1 MPLEF
6 AGPATP
12 VTDADIEAAAAKI
25 GCAVA
30 AVRAVIEVE
39 SRGGFLPDKR
49 PKILYERHYFH
60 RLTGGKFSAAHP
72 DISHA
77 NWGGYGMGGANQ
89 YVRLHKAIALD
100 RAAALQSASWGNFQ
114 VMGSHYK
121 SLGYAS
127 VEEFIAAF
135 VSGAA
140 AHLDIFVKFVKKNG
154 LDDELIRRDW
164 DGFAR
169 GYNGPKYKE
178 NKYDTKLAAAYAF
191 YNAGGPH
198 VDSPNP
204 VLRMGD
210 KGEAVTKL
218 QTLLKINA
226 DGDFGPGT
234 KAAVVKF
241 QKSKGMYPDGIVG
254 KNSWAALG
262 A

>member
-1 MPLEF
+1 MPIEF
-6 AGPATP
+6 SGPATP
-12 VTDADIEAAAAKI
+12 VTDADIEGAAAKI

-39 SRGGFLPDKR
+39 SKGGFLPDKR

-60 RLTGGKFSAAHP
+60 RLTGGKYSAKHP
-72 DISHA
+72 DISHPD
-77 NWGGYGMGGANQ
+77 WGGYGQGGANQ

-114 VMGSHYK
+114 VMGNHYK
-121 SLGYAS
+121 SLGFAS
-127 VEEFIAAF
+127 VEDFVAAM

-140 AHLDIFVKFVKKNG
+140 AHLDIFVRFVKKNG

-178 NKYDTKLAAAYAF
+178 NKYDTKLAAAFAF

-210 KGEAVTKL
+210 KGDAVKKL
-218 QTLLKINA
+218 QALLKINA

-234 KAAVVKF
+234 KAAVIKV
-241 QKSKGMYPDGIVG
+241 QKAKGLYADGIVG
-254 KNSWAALG
+254 KNTWAALG

>member
-12 VTDADIEAAAAKI
+12 VTDVDIETAAAKI

-49 PKILYERHYFH
+49 PKILFERHYFH
-60 RLTGGKFSAAHP
+60 RLTGGKFSAQNP
-72 DISHA
+72 DISHPD
-77 NWGGYGMGGANQ
+77 WGGYGQGGANQ
-89 YVRLHKAIALD
+89 YVRLHKAIGLD

-114 VMGSHYK
+114 VMGSHFK
-121 SLGYAS
+121 SLGFAS
-127 VEEFIAAF
+127 VEDFVAAM
-135 VSGAA
+135 VSGAP

-169 GYNGPKYKE
+169 GYNGTKYKE
-178 NKYDTKLAAAYAF
+178 NKYDTKLAAAYDF

-210 KGEAVTKL
+210 KGEAVKKL
-218 QTLLKINA
+218 QLLLKIAA
-226 DGDFGPGT
+226 DGDFGPAT
-234 KAAVVKF
+234 KAAVIKF
-241 QKSKGMYPDGIVG
+241 QKAKSLYADGIVG